1 MRFLSIVKADESLR
15 DTPPPPALFEAMG
28 RLMEETT
35 KDGTLLDTGGLHPSS
50 AGAQVSIRNGEVTVV
65 DGPFAEG
72 REVVGGWAFMQA
84 RSKAEAVEQA
94 RRFMQVHVD
103 NWPGWEGTCEV
114 RQCDDGPQLI
124 DGAS

>member
-1 MRFLSIVKADESLR
+1 MRFLNIVTVDESLR
-15 DTPPPPALFEAMG
+15 DIQPPPALFEAMG

-35 KDGTLLDTGGLHPSS
+35 KDGTLLDTGGLMPSS
-50 AGAQVSIRNGEVTVV
+50 AGARVSVQGGQLTVV

-94 RRFMQVHVD
+94 RRFMQIHID
-103 NWPGWEGTCEV
+103 HWPDFEGTCEV
-114 RQCDDGPQLI
+114 RQVEDGPQAV

>member
-1 MRFLSIVKADESLR
+1 MRFLNIMKVDESFR
-15 DTPPPPALFEAMG
+15 DVPPPPALFEAMG

-35 KDGTLLDTGGLHPSS
+35 KDGTLLDTGGLMPTS
-50 AGAQVSIRNGEVTVV
+50 AGARVSIEGGQLTVV

-84 RSKAEAVEQA
+84 RTKAEAVEQA
-94 RRFMQVHVD
+94 RRFMQIHID
-103 NWPGWEGTCEV
+103 NWPGFEGTCEV
-114 RQCDDGPQLI
+114 RQVEDGPQAV